1 MNRKGNTQ
9 NLRNIK
15 MTFLVLF
22 IFPLLAYVF
31 IPRVAS
37 SSDLSRDG
45 KSDEAKLDQ
54 TTEIIDDD
62 DYGIS
67 KHRAHGRPHEDEQEQ
82 LVRHSRRK
90 SRKHRKR
97 QRERGT
103 DDGEVD
109 SIDVPTTLAPVARAH
124 IENVGDN
131 NDDLDRY
138 EMESNDNPDALFS
151 QSEATNQRSV
161 RVNEE
166 NSKEHTAI
174 TERENLTHTTYNVDD
189 MPTPRGDQSARETE
203 QKNDMNATQLDTEEA
218 QPEVSQTNCPKCGRI
233 EQERNLH
240 IAMFKQTLLQK
251 LGMQS
256 APKVDGPLPPLPFD
270 FYLGEDFSVSDEASE
285 EEEDRRAVKTR
296 EMFIFGSDGRSQVL
310 QCYILHQRFS

>member
-1 MNRKGNTQ
+1 
-9 NLRNIK
+9 

-22 IFPLLAYVF
+22 VFPLLAYVF

-37 SSDLSRDG
+37 SSDVSRDG
-45 KSDEAKLDQ
+45 NSDGAKLDQ
-54 TTEIIDDD
+54 TKEIINGD

-67 KHRAHGRPHEDEQEQ
+67 KHRAHGRPREDEQEQ

-109 SIDVPTTLAPVARAH
+109 SIDVPTALAPVAGAH

-131 NDDLDRY
+131 NEDVLNRFETEND
-138 EMESNDNPDALFS
+138 DNPGALFS
-151 QSEATNQRSV
+151 QSTYQKSV
-161 RVNEE
+161 SVEEE
-166 NSKEHTAI
+166 NSKEHTAMDSDTAV
-174 TERENLTHTTYNVDD
+174 TERESLTHTIDNVDD
-189 MPTPRGDQSARETE
+189 MTTPRGDQSVRETE
-203 QKNDMNATQLDTEEA
+203 QSSKINATQSDTEEA
-218 QPEVSQTNCPKCGRI
+218 QTGVSQTNCPKCGRI

-270 FYLGEDFSVSDEASE
+270 FYLGEDFSVNDEASE